1 MFKPS
6 IKSPLRHLLIGFLV
20 CTLLLGGAGISL
32 VESPAGAGSVDDA
45 KRKVGQI
52 ADQLEA
58 AEEEVDRLSEEL
70 AIAVEN
76 KRQLEVEIVST
87 EVEIAA
93 KQTELGGVQ
102 GQMSDLAIE
111 AFVGGGRGG
120 SISGLL
126 APGGGP
132 NESVQRQ
139 YLTEIALNVG
149 LASSD
154 QLDALISDLDD
165 LQGRLERD
173 RAGAEDLAARIT
185 RDEVTTENE
194 IDKLVALNTKAEREL
209 GQAIS
214 AERARRAAAAAAAA
228 RADAE
233 RITGGRDNGGGGGGG
248 GGNGGGGGGNGGGGS
263 NPEPFDPGS
272 VPPSSS
278 RGAIAVAA
286 AKSQIGVRYIKYMS
300 REGVGF
306 DCSGLT
312 GWAWGKAGVS
322 IPHQSRQQF
331 NTTAHVPIAYI
342 EPGDLIYFYSP
353 ITHVGIYIGGGMM
366 VDAPGPGRFV
376 RLAAVTFSKV
386 VGVSRPG

>member
-154 QLDALISDLDD
+154 QLDALITDLDD

-173 RAGAEDLAARIT
+173 RSDAEALAARIT
-185 RDEVTTENE
+185 QDEVTTQNE
-194 IDKLVALNTKAEREL
+194 IDKLFALSAKAEREL
-209 GQAIS
+209 GQALS

-228 RADAE
+228 REEAD
-233 RITGGRDNGGGGGGG
+233 RITGG
-248 GGNGGGGGGNGGGGS
+248 GGNGGGGNGGGGGS

-312 GWAWGKAGVS
+312 GWAWEQAGIS

-331 NTTAHVPIAYI
+331 NTTAHVPIKYI

-353 ITHVGIYIGGGMM
+353 ITHVGIYVGGGMM

-386 VGVSRPG
+386 TGVSRPG

>member
-6 IKSPLRHLLIGFLV
+6 VKSPLRHLLIGFLV

-45 KRKVGQI
+45 KRKVSQI
-52 ADQLEA
+52 ADQLDA

-154 QLDALISDLDD
+154 QLDALITDLDD

-173 RAGAEDLAARIT
+173 RSDAEDLAARIT
-185 RDEVTTENE
+185 QDEVTTQNE
-194 IDKLVALNTKAEREL
+194 IDKLVALNAKAEREL
-209 GQAIS
+209 GQALS

-228 RADAE
+228 REDAE
-233 RITGGRDNGGGGGGG
+233 RITGGRGS
-248 GGNGGGGGGNGGGGS
+248 GGGGS

-312 GWAWGKAGVS
+312 GWAWEQAGVS

-353 ITHVGIYIGGGMM
+353 ITHVGIYVGGGMM

>member
-20 CTLLLGGAGISL
+20 CTVLLGGAGISL

-154 QLDALISDLDD
+154 QLDALITDLDD

-173 RAGAEDLAARIT
+173 RSDAEDLAARIT
-185 RDEVTTENE
+185 QDEVTTQNE
-194 IDKLVALNTKAEREL
+194 IDKLFALSAKAEREL
-209 GQAIS
+209 GQALS

-228 RADAE
+228 REEAD
-233 RITGGRDNGGGGGGG
+233 RITGG
-248 GGNGGGGGGNGGGGS
+248 GGNGGGGGS

-312 GWAWGKAGVS
+312 GWAWEQAGVS

-331 NTTAHVPIAYI
+331 NTTARVPIAYI

-376 RLAAVTFSKV
+376 RYAAVTFSKV

>member
-102 GQMSDLAIE
+102 GQMSNLAIE

-154 QLDALISDLDD
+154 QLDALITDLDD

-173 RAGAEDLAARIT
+173 RSDAEDLAARIT
-185 RDEVTTENE
+185 QDEVTTQNE
-194 IDKLVALNTKAEREL
+194 IDKLFALSAKAEREL
-209 GQAIS
+209 GQALS

-228 RADAE
+228 REDAD
-233 RITGGRDNGGGGGGG
+233 RITGGR
-248 GGNGGGGGGNGGGGS
+248 GNGGGGS

-312 GWAWGKAGVS
+312 GWAWEQAGVS

>member
-32 VESPAGAGSVDDA
+32 VESPASAGSVDDA

-70 AIAVEN
+70 AIAVED

-154 QLDALISDLDD
+154 QLDALITDLDD

-173 RAGAEDLAARIT
+173 RADAEDLAARIT
-185 RDEVTTENE
+185 QDEVTTQNE
-194 IDKLVALNTKAEREL
+194 IDKLFALSAKAEREL
-209 GQAIS
+209 GQALS

-228 RADAE
+228 REEAE
-233 RITGGRDNGGGGGGG
+233 QITGGN
-248 GGNGGGGGGNGGGGS
+248 GGGGNGGGGS

-312 GWAWGKAGVS
+312 AWAWEQAGIS

-331 NTTAHVPIAYI
+331 NTTAHVPIKYI

-353 ITHVGIYIGGGMM
+353 ITHVGIYVGGGMM

-386 VGVSRPG
+386 TGVSRPG

>member
-1 MFKPS
+1 MIFKPFV
-6 IKSPLRHLLIGFLV
+6 KSSLRRLLTSFMV
-20 CTLLLGGAGISL
+20 CTLLLGGVGISL
-32 VESPAGAGSVDDA
+32 VDSPAIADSVDDA
-45 KRKVGQI
+45 KRKVRQM
-52 ADQLEA
+52 ADQLDA
-58 AEEEVDRLSEEL
+58 AENEVDRLSEEL

-76 KRQLEVEIVST
+76 KRQLEVEIATT
-87 EVEIAA
+87 EVDIAA

-102 GQMSDLAIE
+102 GQMSNLAIE

-165 LQGRLERD
+165 LQSRLEKD

-185 RDEVTTENE
+185 QDEVTTQNE
-194 IDKLVALNTKAEREL
+194 IDKLVALNAKAEKEL
-209 GQAIS
+209 GQALS
-214 AERARRAAAAAAAA
+214 AERGRRAAAAAAAA
-228 RADAE
+228 RAEAE
-233 RITGGRDNGGGGGGG
+233 RITGGGN
-248 GGNGGGGGGNGGGGS
+248 GNGGSGNSGNGGDGGGGS
-263 NPEPFDPGS
+263 NPDPFDPGS

-286 AKSQIGVRYIKYMS
+286 AKSQIGVRYIKFMS

-312 GWAWGKAGVS
+312 GWAWEQAGVS

-376 RLAAVTFSKV
+376 RLAAVTFNKV

>member
-1 MFKPS
+1 MMFKPS

-154 QLDALISDLDD
+154 QLDALITDLDD

-173 RAGAEDLAARIT
+173 RADAEDLAARIT
-185 RDEVTTENE
+185 QDEVTTQNE
-194 IDKLVALNTKAEREL
+194 IDKLFALSAKAEREL
-209 GQAIS
+209 GQALS

-228 RADAE
+228 REDAE
-233 RITGGRDNGGGGGGG
+233 RITGGR
-248 GGNGGGGGGNGGGGS
+248 GNGGGGS

-312 GWAWGKAGVS
+312 GWAWEQAGIS

-331 NTTAHVPIAYI
+331 NTTARVPIAYI

-353 ITHVGIYIGGGMM
+353 ITHVGIYVGGGMM

>member
-154 QLDALISDLDD
+154 QLDALITDLDD

-173 RAGAEDLAARIT
+173 RSDAEALAARIT
-185 RDEVTTENE
+185 QDEVTTQNE
-194 IDKLVALNTKAEREL
+194 IDKLSALSAKAEREL
-209 GQAIS
+209 GQALS

-228 RADAE
+228 REEAD
-233 RITGGRDNGGGGGGG
+233 RITGG
-248 GGNGGGGGGNGGGGS
+248 GGNGGGGGS

-312 GWAWGKAGVS
+312 GWAWEQAGIS

-331 NTTAHVPIAYI
+331 NTTAHVPIKYI

-353 ITHVGIYIGGGMM
+353 ITHVGIYVGGGMM

-386 VGVSRPG
+386 TGVSRPG

>member
-6 IKSPLRHLLIGFLV
+6 IKSPLRHLLTGFLV

-154 QLDALISDLDD
+154 QLDALITDLDD
-165 LQGRLERD
+165 LQRRLERD
-173 RAGAEDLAARIT
+173 RADAEDLAARIT
-185 RDEVTTENE
+185 QDEVTTQNE
-194 IDKLVALNTKAEREL
+194 IDKLVDLNAKAEREL
-209 GQAIS
+209 GQALS

-228 RADAE
+228 REEAE
-233 RITGGRDNGGGGGGG
+233 RITGGGGG
-248 GGNGGGGGGNGGGGS
+248 GGNGGGGGS

-286 AKSQIGVRYIKYMS
+286 AKSQVGVRYIKYMS

-312 GWAWGKAGVS
+312 GWAWEQAGIS

-331 NTTAHVPIAYI
+331 NTTAHVPIKYI

-353 ITHVGIYIGGGMM
+353 ITHVGIYVGGGMM

>member
-6 IKSPLRHLLIGFLV
+6 IKSPLRHLLTGFLV

-154 QLDALISDLDD
+154 QLDALITDLDD

-173 RAGAEDLAARIT
+173 RADAEALAARIT
-185 RDEVTTENE
+185 QDEVTTQNE
-194 IDKLVALNTKAEREL
+194 IDKLFALSAKAEREL
-209 GQAIS
+209 GQALS

-228 RADAE
+228 REEAE
-233 RITGGRDNGGGGGGG
+233 RITGGN
-248 GGNGGGGGGNGGGGS
+248 GGGGNGGGGS

-312 GWAWGKAGVS
+312 GWAWEQAGIS

-331 NTTAHVPIAYI
+331 NTTAHVPIKYI

-353 ITHVGIYIGGGMM
+353 ITHVGIYVGGGMM

-386 VGVSRPG
+386 TGVSRPG

>member
-1 MFKPS
+1 MMFKPS

-102 GQMSDLAIE
+102 GQMSNLAIE

-154 QLDALISDLDD
+154 QLDALITDLDD

-173 RAGAEDLAARIT
+173 RSDAEALAARIT
-185 RDEVTTENE
+185 QDEVTTQNE
-194 IDKLVALNTKAEREL
+194 IDKLFALSAKAEREL
-209 GQAIS
+209 GQALS

-228 RADAE
+228 REEAD
-233 RITGGRDNGGGGGGG
+233 RITGG
-248 GGNGGGGGGNGGGGS
+248 GGNGGGGNGGGGGS

-312 GWAWGKAGVS
+312 GWAWEQAGIS

-331 NTTAHVPIAYI
+331 NTTAHVPIKYI

-353 ITHVGIYIGGGMM
+353 ITHVGIYVGGGMM

-386 VGVSRPG
+386 TGVSRPG

>member
-6 IKSPLRHLLIGFLV
+6 IKSPLRHLLTGFLV

-32 VESPAGAGSVDDA
+32 VTSPAGAGSVDDA

-149 LASSD
+149 LANSD
-154 QLDALISDLDD
+154 QLDALITDLDD

-173 RAGAEDLAARIT
+173 RADAEDLAARIT
-185 RDEVTTENE
+185 QDEVSTQNE
-194 IDKLVALNTKAEREL
+194 IDKLFALSAKAEREL
-209 GQAIS
+209 GQALS

-228 RADAE
+228 REEAE
-233 RITGGRDNGGGGGGG
+233 RITGGN
-248 GGNGGGGGGNGGGGS
+248 GGGGNGGGGS

-312 GWAWGKAGVS
+312 GWAWEQAGIS

-331 NTTAHVPIAYI
+331 NTTAHVPIKYI

-353 ITHVGIYIGGGMM
+353 ITHVGIYVGGGMM

-386 VGVSRPG
+386 TGVSRPG

>member
-1 MFKPS
+1 MMFKPS

-87 EVEIAA
+87 EAEIAA

-154 QLDALISDLDD
+154 QLDALITDLDD

-173 RAGAEDLAARIT
+173 RSDAEDLAARIT
-185 RDEVTTENE
+185 QDEVTTQNE
-194 IDKLVALNTKAEREL
+194 IDKLFALSAKAEREL
-209 GQAIS
+209 GQALS

-228 RADAE
+228 REEAE
-233 RITGGRDNGGGGGGG
+233 RITGDRGDGGG
-248 GGNGGGGGGNGGGGS
+248 GGNGGGGGS

-286 AKSQIGVRYIKYMS
+286 AKSQVGVRYIKYMS

-312 GWAWGKAGVS
+312 AWAWEQAGVS

-331 NTTAHVPIAYI
+331 NTTARVPIAYI

-376 RLAAVTFSKV
+376 RYAAVTFSKV

>member
-1 MFKPS
+1 MMFKPS

-45 KRKVGQI
+45 KRKVSQI
-52 ADQLEA
+52 ADQLDA

-76 KRQLEVEIVST
+76 KRQLEVEIAST

-154 QLDALISDLDD
+154 QLDALITDLDD

-173 RAGAEDLAARIT
+173 RSDAEDLAARIT
-185 RDEVTTENE
+185 QDEVTTQNE
-194 IDKLVALNTKAEREL
+194 IDKLFALNAKAEREL

-214 AERARRAAAAAAAA
+214 VERARRAAAAAAAA
-228 RADAE
+228 RAEAE
-233 RITGGRDNGGGGGGG
+233 RITGGGN
-248 GGNGGGGGGNGGGGS
+248 GNGGSGNNGNGGGGGGS

-286 AKSQIGVRYIKYMS
+286 AKSQVGVRYIKYMS

-312 GWAWGKAGVS
+312 AWAWEQAGVS

-331 NTTAHVPIAYI
+331 NTTARVPIAYI

-376 RLAAVTFSKV
+376 RYAAVTFSKV

>member
-6 IKSPLRHLLIGFLV
+6 VKSPLRHLLIGFLV

-154 QLDALISDLDD
+154 QLDALITDLDD
-165 LQGRLERD
+165 LQRRLERD
-173 RAGAEDLAARIT
+173 RSDAEDLAARIT
-185 RDEVTTENE
+185 QDEVTTQNE
-194 IDKLVALNTKAEREL
+194 IDKLFALNAKAEREL

-214 AERARRAAAAAAAA
+214 AERARRAAAAAAEA

-233 RITGGRDNGGGGGGG
+233 RITGGR
-248 GGNGGGGGGNGGGGS
+248 GNGGGGS

-312 GWAWGKAGVS
+312 GWAWEQAGVS

-331 NTTAHVPIAYI
+331 NTTARVPIAYI

-353 ITHVGIYIGGGMM
+353 ITHVGIYVGGGMM

>member
-32 VESPAGAGSVDDA
+32 VESPASAGSVDDA

-70 AIAVEN
+70 AIAVED

-154 QLDALISDLDD
+154 QLDALITDLDD

-173 RAGAEDLAARIT
+173 RADAEDLAARIT
-185 RDEVTTENE
+185 QDEVTTQNE
-194 IDKLVALNTKAEREL
+194 IDKLFALSAKAEREL
-209 GQAIS
+209 GQALS

-228 RADAE
+228 REEAE
-233 RITGGRDNGGGGGGG
+233 QIT
-248 GGNGGGGGGNGGGGS
+248 GGNGGGGNGGGGGS

-286 AKSQIGVRYIKYMS
+286 AKSQIGVRYIKFMS

-312 GWAWGKAGVS
+312 AWAWGQAGVS

-331 NTTAHVPIAYI
+331 NTTARVPIAYI

-376 RLAAVTFSKV
+376 RLAPVTFSKV

>member
-6 IKSPLRHLLIGFLV
+6 IKSPLRHLLTGFLV

-32 VESPAGAGSVDDA
+32 VTSPAGAGSVDDA

-149 LASSD
+149 LANSD
-154 QLDALISDLDD
+154 QLDALITDLDD

-173 RAGAEDLAARIT
+173 RADAEDLAARIT
-185 RDEVTTENE
+185 QDEVTTQNE
-194 IDKLVALNTKAEREL
+194 IDKLVDLNAKAEREL
-209 GQAIS
+209 GQALS

-228 RADAE
+228 REEAE
-233 RITGGRDNGGGGGGG
+233 RITGGGGG
-248 GGNGGGGGGNGGGGS
+248 GGNGGGGGS

-286 AKSQIGVRYIKYMS
+286 AKSQIGVRYIKFMS

-312 GWAWGKAGVS
+312 AWAWGQAGVS

-331 NTTAHVPIAYI
+331 NTTARVPIAYI

-376 RLAAVTFSKV
+376 RLAPVTFSKV

>member
-6 IKSPLRHLLIGFLV
+6 IKSPLRHLLTGFLV

-149 LASSD
+149 LANSD
-154 QLDALISDLDD
+154 QLDALITDLDD

-173 RAGAEDLAARIT
+173 RADAEDLAARIT
-185 RDEVTTENE
+185 QDEVTTQNE
-194 IDKLVALNTKAEREL
+194 IDKLFALSAKAEREL
-209 GQAIS
+209 GQALS

-228 RADAE
+228 REEAE
-233 RITGGRDNGGGGGGG
+233 RITGGN
-248 GGNGGGGGGNGGGGS
+248 GGGGNGGGGS

-312 GWAWGKAGVS
+312 GWAWEQAGIS

-331 NTTAHVPIAYI
+331 NTTAHVPIKYI

-353 ITHVGIYIGGGMM
+353 ITHVGIYVGGGMM

-386 VGVSRPG
+386 TGVSRPG

>member
-1 MFKPS
+1 MFKPP
-6 IKSPLRHLLIGFLV
+6 IKSPLRHLLTGFLV

-154 QLDALISDLDD
+154 QLDALITDLDD

-173 RAGAEDLAARIT
+173 RADAEDLAARIAQ
-185 RDEVTTENE
+185 DEVTTQNE
-194 IDKLVALNTKAEREL
+194 IDKLVDLNAKAEREL
-209 GQAIS
+209 GQALS
-214 AERARRAAAAAAAA
+214 AERARRAVAAAAAA

-233 RITGGRDNGGGGGGG
+233 RIT
-248 GGNGGGGGGNGGGGS
+248 GGGGGNGGGGS
-263 NPEPFDPGS
+263 NPEPFDPDS

-312 GWAWGKAGVS
+312 GWAWEQAGVS

-353 ITHVGIYIGGGMM
+353 ITHVGIYVGGGMM

>member
-6 IKSPLRHLLIGFLV
+6 IKSPLRHLLTGFLV

-154 QLDALISDLDD
+154 QLDALITDLDD
-165 LQGRLERD
+165 LQRRLERD
-173 RAGAEDLAARIT
+173 RADAEDLAARIT
-185 RDEVTTENE
+185 QDEVTTQNE
-194 IDKLVALNTKAEREL
+194 IDKLVDLNAKAEREL
-209 GQAIS
+209 GQALS

-228 RADAE
+228 REEAE
-233 RITGGRDNGGGGGGG
+233 RITGGGGG
-248 GGNGGGGGGNGGGGS
+248 GGNGGGGGGS
-263 NPEPFDPGS
+263 NPGPFDPGS

-286 AKSQIGVRYIKYMS
+286 AKSQVGVRYIKYMS

-312 GWAWGKAGVS
+312 AWAWEQAGVS

-331 NTTAHVPIAYI
+331 NTTARVPIAYI

-376 RLAAVTFSKV
+376 RYAAVTFSKV

>member
-154 QLDALISDLDD
+154 QLDALITDLDD

-173 RAGAEDLAARIT
+173 RADSEDLAARIT
-185 RDEVTTENE
+185 QDEVTTQNE
-194 IDKLVALNTKAEREL
+194 IDKLFALNAKAEREL
-209 GQAIS
+209 GQALS

-233 RITGGRDNGGGGGGG
+233 RITGGR
-248 GGNGGGGGGNGGGGS
+248 GNGGGGGGGS
-263 NPEPFDPGS
+263 NPEPFDPDS

-286 AKSQIGVRYIKYMS
+286 AKSQIGVRYIKFMS

-312 GWAWGKAGVS
+312 GWAWEQAGVS

-331 NTTAHVPIAYI
+331 NTTARVPIAYI

-376 RLAAVTFSKV
+376 RYAAVTFSKV

>member
-154 QLDALISDLDD
+154 QLDALITDLDD

-173 RAGAEDLAARIT
+173 RSDAEDLAARIT
-185 RDEVTTENE
+185 QDEVTTQNE
-194 IDKLVALNTKAEREL
+194 IDKLFALSAKAEREL
-209 GQAIS
+209 GQALS

-228 RADAE
+228 REEAE
-233 RITGGRDNGGGGGGG
+233 RLAGG
-248 GGNGGGGGGNGGGGS
+248 GGGGGGNGGGGS
-263 NPEPFDPGS
+263 NPEPFDPGT

-286 AKSQIGVRYIKYMS
+286 AKSQVGVPYIKYMS

-312 GWAWGKAGVS
+312 AWAWGQAGVS

-331 NTTAHVPIAYI
+331 NTTDHVPIAYI

-376 RLAAVTFSKV
+376 RYAAVTFSKV
-386 VGVSRPG
+386 TGVSRPG

>member
-32 VESPAGAGSVDDA
+32 VESPASAGSVDDA

-70 AIAVEN
+70 AIAVED

-154 QLDALISDLDD
+154 QLDALITDLDD

-173 RAGAEDLAARIT
+173 RADAEDLAARIT
-185 RDEVTTENE
+185 QDEVTTQNE
-194 IDKLVALNTKAEREL
+194 IDKLFALSAKAEREL
-209 GQAIS
+209 GQALS

-228 RADAE
+228 REDAE
-233 RITGGRDNGGGGGGG
+233 RITGGR
-248 GGNGGGGGGNGGGGS
+248 GNGGGGS

-312 GWAWGKAGVS
+312 GWAWEQAGIS

-331 NTTAHVPIAYI
+331 NTTARVPIAYI

-353 ITHVGIYIGGGMM
+353 ITHVGIYVGGGMM

-386 VGVSRPG
+386 AGVSRPG

>member
-154 QLDALISDLDD
+154 QLDALITDLDD

-173 RAGAEDLAARIT
+173 RADAEDLAARIT
-185 RDEVTTENE
+185 QDEVTTQNE
-194 IDKLVALNTKAEREL
+194 IDKLFALSAKAEREL
-209 GQAIS
+209 GQALS

-228 RADAE
+228 REDAE
-233 RITGGRDNGGGGGGG
+233 RITGGR
-248 GGNGGGGGGNGGGGS
+248 GNGGGGS

-312 GWAWGKAGVS
+312 GWAWEQAGIS

-331 NTTAHVPIAYI
+331 NTTARVPIAYI

-353 ITHVGIYIGGGMM
+353 ITHVGIYVGGGMM

>member
-154 QLDALISDLDD
+154 QLDALITDLDD

-173 RAGAEDLAARIT
+173 RADAEALAARIT
-185 RDEVTTENE
+185 QDEVSTQNE
-194 IDKLVALNTKAEREL
+194 IDKLFALSAKAEREL
-209 GQAIS
+209 GQALS

-228 RADAE
+228 REEAE
-233 RITGGRDNGGGGGGG
+233 RITGGNGGGGS
-248 GGNGGGGGGNGGGGS
+248 GGGGS

-312 GWAWGKAGVS
+312 AWAWEQAGIS

-331 NTTAHVPIAYI
+331 NTTAHVPIKYI

-353 ITHVGIYIGGGMM
+353 ITHVGIYVGGGMM

-386 VGVSRPG
+386 TGVSRPG

>member
-32 VESPAGAGSVDDA
+32 VESPASAGSVDDA

-154 QLDALISDLDD
+154 QLDALITDLDD

-173 RAGAEDLAARIT
+173 RADAEDLAARIT
-185 RDEVTTENE
+185 QDEVTTQNE
-194 IDKLVALNTKAEREL
+194 IDKLVDLNAKAEREL
-209 GQAIS
+209 GQALS

-228 RADAE
+228 REEAE
-233 RITGGRDNGGGGGGG
+233 RITGGRGDG
-248 GGNGGGGGGNGGGGS
+248 GGGGGGNGGGGS
-263 NPEPFDPGS
+263 NPEPFDPGT

-286 AKSQIGVRYIKYMS
+286 AKSQVGVPYIKYMS

-312 GWAWGKAGVS
+312 AWAWGQAGVS

-376 RLAAVTFSKV
+376 RYAAVTFSKV
-386 VGVSRPG
+386 TGVSRPG

>member
-154 QLDALISDLDD
+154 QLDALITDLDD

-173 RAGAEDLAARIT
+173 RADAEDLAARIT
-185 RDEVTTENE
+185 QDEVTTQNE
-194 IDKLVALNTKAEREL
+194 IDKLVDLNAKAEREL
-209 GQAIS
+209 GQALS
-214 AERARRAAAAAAAA
+214 AERAQRAAAAAAAA
-228 RADAE
+228 REEAE
-233 RITGGRDNGGGGGGG
+233 RITGGGGDGGGSS
-248 GGNGGGGGGNGGGGS
+248 NGGGGS

-286 AKSQIGVRYIKYMS
+286 AKSQVGVRYIKYMS

-312 GWAWGKAGVS
+312 AWAWEQAGVS

-331 NTTAHVPIAYI
+331 NTTARVPIAYI

-376 RLAAVTFSKV
+376 RYAAVTFSKV

>member
-6 IKSPLRHLLIGFLV
+6 IKSALRHLLIGFLV

-154 QLDALISDLDD
+154 QLDALITDLDD

-173 RAGAEDLAARIT
+173 RADSEDLAARIT
-185 RDEVTTENE
+185 QDEVTTQNE
-194 IDKLVALNTKAEREL
+194 IDKLFALNSKAEREL
-209 GQAIS
+209 GQALS

-233 RITGGRDNGGGGGGG
+233 RITGGR
-248 GGNGGGGGGNGGGGS
+248 GNGGGGS
-263 NPEPFDPGS
+263 NSEPFDPGS

-312 GWAWGKAGVS
+312 GWAWEQAGVS

-331 NTTAHVPIAYI
+331 NTTARVPIAYI
-342 EPGDLIYFYSP
+342 EPGDLVYFYSP
-353 ITHVGIYIGGGMM
+353 ITHVGIYVGGGMM

>member
-6 IKSPLRHLLIGFLV
+6 IKSPLRHLLTGFLV

-32 VESPAGAGSVDDA
+32 VASPAGAGSVDDA

-154 QLDALISDLDD
+154 QLDALITDLDD
-165 LQGRLERD
+165 LQRRLERD
-173 RAGAEDLAARIT
+173 RADAEDLAARIT
-185 RDEVTTENE
+185 QDEVTTQNE
-194 IDKLVALNTKAEREL
+194 IDKLVDLNAKAEREL
-209 GQAIS
+209 GQALS

-228 RADAE
+228 RDEAE
-233 RITGGRDNGGGGGGG
+233 RITGGGGG
-248 GGNGGGGGGNGGGGS
+248 GGNGGGGGS

-286 AKSQIGVRYIKYMS
+286 AKSQIGVRYIKFMS

-312 GWAWGKAGVS
+312 AWAWGQAGVS

-331 NTTAHVPIAYI
+331 NTTARVPIAYI

-376 RLAAVTFSKV
+376 RLAPVTFSKV

>member
-154 QLDALISDLDD
+154 QLDALITDLDD

-173 RAGAEDLAARIT
+173 RADAEDLAARIT
-185 RDEVTTENE
+185 QDEVTTQNE
-194 IDKLVALNTKAEREL
+194 IDKLVDLNAKAEREL
-209 GQAIS
+209 GQALS

-228 RADAE
+228 REEAE
-233 RITGGRDNGGGGGGG
+233 RITGGGGDGGGSS
-248 GGNGGGGGGNGGGGS
+248 NGGGGS

-286 AKSQIGVRYIKYMS
+286 AKSQVGVRYIKYMS

-312 GWAWGKAGVS
+312 AWAWEQAGVS

-331 NTTAHVPIAYI
+331 NTTARVPIAYI

-376 RLAAVTFSKV
+376 RYAAVTFSKV

>member
-6 IKSPLRHLLIGFLV
+6 VKSPLRHLLIGFLV

-154 QLDALISDLDD
+154 QLDALITDLDD

-173 RAGAEDLAARIT
+173 RSDAEDLAARIT
-185 RDEVTTENE
+185 QDEVTTQNE
-194 IDKLVALNTKAEREL
+194 IDKLFALSAKAEREL
-209 GQAIS
+209 GQALS

-228 RADAE
+228 REDAE
-233 RITGGRDNGGGGGGG
+233 RITGGR
-248 GGNGGGGGGNGGGGS
+248 GNGGGGS

-312 GWAWGKAGVS
+312 GWAWEQAGVS

-331 NTTAHVPIAYI
+331 NTTARVPIAYI

-353 ITHVGIYIGGGMM
+353 ITHVGIYVGGGMM

>member
-6 IKSPLRHLLIGFLV
+6 IKSPLRHLLTGFLV

-32 VESPAGAGSVDDA
+32 VASPAGAGSVDDA

-154 QLDALISDLDD
+154 QLDALITDLDD
-165 LQGRLERD
+165 LQRRLERD
-173 RAGAEDLAARIT
+173 RADAEDLAARIT
-185 RDEVTTENE
+185 QDEVTTQNE
-194 IDKLVALNTKAEREL
+194 IDKLVDLNAKAEREL
-209 GQAIS
+209 GQALS

-228 RADAE
+228 REEAE
-233 RITGGRDNGGGGGGG
+233 RITGGGGG
-248 GGNGGGGGGNGGGGS
+248 GGNGGGGGS

-286 AKSQIGVRYIKYMS
+286 AKSQIGVRYIKFMS

-312 GWAWGKAGVS
+312 AWAWGQAGVS

-331 NTTAHVPIAYI
+331 NTTARVPIAYI

-376 RLAAVTFSKV
+376 RLAPVTFSKV

>member
-1 MFKPS
+1 MMFKPS

-154 QLDALISDLDD
+154 QLDALITDLDD

-173 RAGAEDLAARIT
+173 RADSEDLAARIT
-185 RDEVTTENE
+185 QDEVTTQNE
-194 IDKLVALNTKAEREL
+194 IDKLFALSAKAEREL
-209 GQAIS
+209 GQALS

-228 RADAE
+228 REDAE
-233 RITGGRDNGGGGGGG
+233 RITGGR
-248 GGNGGGGGGNGGGGS
+248 GNGGGGS
-263 NPEPFDPGS
+263 NPEPFDPDS

-286 AKSQIGVRYIKYMS
+286 AKSQIGVRYIKFMS

-312 GWAWGKAGVS
+312 GWAWEQAGVS

-331 NTTAHVPIAYI
+331 NTTARVPIAYI

-376 RLAAVTFSKV
+376 RYAAVTFSKV

>member
-6 IKSPLRHLLIGFLV
+6 IKSPLRHLLTGFLV
-20 CTLLLGGAGISL
+20 CTLLLGGVGSSL
-32 VESPAGAGSVDDA
+32 VASPAGAGSVDDA

-154 QLDALISDLDD
+154 QLDALITDLDD

-173 RAGAEDLAARIT
+173 RADAEDLAARIT
-185 RDEVTTENE
+185 QDEVTTQNE
-194 IDKLVALNTKAEREL
+194 IDKLFALNAKAEREL

-233 RITGGRDNGGGGGGG
+233 RITAGRGDGGGS
-248 GGNGGGGGGNGGGGS
+248 GNGGGGGS

-286 AKSQIGVRYIKYMS
+286 AKSQVGVRYIKYMS

-312 GWAWGKAGVS
+312 AWAWEQAGVS

-331 NTTAHVPIAYI
+331 NTTARVPIAYI

-376 RLAAVTFSKV
+376 RYAAVTFSKV

>member
-154 QLDALISDLDD
+154 QLDALITDLDD

-173 RAGAEDLAARIT
+173 RADAEDLAARIT
-185 RDEVTTENE
+185 QDEVTTQNE
-194 IDKLVALNTKAEREL
+194 IDKLVDLNAKAEREL
-209 GQAIS
+209 GQALS

-228 RADAE
+228 REEAE
-233 RITGGRDNGGGGGGG
+233 RITGGNGGGGS
-248 GGNGGGGGGNGGGGS
+248 GGGGS

-286 AKSQIGVRYIKYMS
+286 AKSQVGVRYIKYMS

-312 GWAWGKAGVS
+312 AWAWEQAGVS

-376 RLAAVTFSKV
+376 RYAAVTFSKV

>member
-6 IKSPLRHLLIGFLV
+6 IKSPLRHLLTGFLV

-32 VESPAGAGSVDDA
+32 VTSPAGAGSVDDA

-149 LASSD
+149 LANSD
-154 QLDALISDLDD
+154 QLDALITDLDD

-173 RAGAEDLAARIT
+173 RADAEDLAARIT
-185 RDEVTTENE
+185 QDEVTTQNE
-194 IDKLVALNTKAEREL
+194 IDKLFALSAKAEREL
-209 GQAIS
+209 GQALS

-228 RADAE
+228 REDAE
-233 RITGGRDNGGGGGGG
+233 RITGGR
-248 GGNGGGGGGNGGGGS
+248 GNGGGGS

-312 GWAWGKAGVS
+312 GWAWEQAGIS

-331 NTTAHVPIAYI
+331 NTTARVPIAYI

>member
-6 IKSPLRHLLIGFLV
+6 IKSPLRHLLTGFLV

-32 VESPAGAGSVDDA
+32 VASPAGAGSVDDA

-154 QLDALISDLDD
+154 QLDALITDLDD
-165 LQGRLERD
+165 LQHRLERD
-173 RAGAEDLAARIT
+173 RADAEDLAARIT
-185 RDEVTTENE
+185 QDEVTTQNE
-194 IDKLVALNTKAEREL
+194 IDKLVDLNAKAEREL
-209 GQAIS
+209 GQALS

-228 RADAE
+228 REEAE
-233 RITGGRDNGGGGGGG
+233 RITGGGGG
-248 GGNGGGGGGNGGGGS
+248 GGNGGNSGGGNGGGGS

-286 AKSQIGVRYIKYMS
+286 AKSQIGVRYIKFMS

-312 GWAWGKAGVS
+312 AWAWGQAGVS

-331 NTTAHVPIAYI
+331 NTTARVPIAYI

>member
-154 QLDALISDLDD
+154 QLDALITDLDD
-165 LQGRLERD
+165 LQRRLERD
-173 RAGAEDLAARIT
+173 RSDAEDLAARIT
-185 RDEVTTENE
+185 QDEVTTQNE
-194 IDKLVALNTKAEREL
+194 IDKLFALSAKAEREL
-209 GQAIS
+209 GQALS

-228 RADAE
+228 REDAE
-233 RITGGRDNGGGGGGG
+233 RITGGR
-248 GGNGGGGGGNGGGGS
+248 GNGGGGS

-312 GWAWGKAGVS
+312 GWAWEQAGVS

-331 NTTAHVPIAYI
+331 NTTARVPIAYI

-353 ITHVGIYIGGGMM
+353 ITHVGIYVGGGMM